1 MKHFLFSCFLLITI
15 ISSFSYA
22 QTKSKKATS
31 ASAEVLTNASLIS
44 LHKAGLDDEVII
56 SKIETSPT
64 NFDVSTDRLIDLKNA
79 GVSNAIIKALID
91 KGSGKSA
98 KGSTI
103 PNIKRD
109 IVTAAAPDVDM
120 INNPYYLDKAA
131 GKATGL
137 ESTTAKAKIKINP
150 LKAFIPT
157 SSFPVMLRVDG
168 EKSPV
173 QLQANSTFI
182 VNCGNTM
189 TPEVVFG
196 LYRYSTIKKG
206 YRETIWQK
214 VSGINTGQDKDMV
227 SFNYKKLKD
236 GVYEIIP
243 NAPLDKG
250 EYCFVNRMSYT
261 NYKEMKAD
269 VFAFGVE

>member
-1 MKHFLFSCFLLITI
+1 MKLFLLSCFLLITL

-22 QTKSKKATS
+22 QTKLKKATS
-31 ASAEVLTNASLIS
+31 ANAEVLTNSSLIS

-56 SKIETSPT
+56 SKIETSQT
-64 NFDVSTDRLIDLKNA
+64 NIDLSTDRLIDLKNA
-79 GVSNAIIKALID
+79 GISNVIIKTLID
-91 KGSGKSA
+91 KGTGTKGVKTIQNANTKRESVSA
-98 KGSTI
+98 I
-103 PNIKRD
+103 
-109 IVTAAAPDVDM
+109 PDVDM
-120 INNPYYLDKAA
+120 INNLYYLDKAA
-131 GKATGL
+131 GKAITL
-137 ESTTAKAKIKINP
+137 EGVTAKARIKINP

-168 EKSPV
+168 EKSSV
-173 QLQANSTFI
+173 QLQASSTFI

-214 VSGINTGQDKDMV
+214 VSGITTGQDKDMV

-250 EYCFVNRMSYT
+250 EYCFVNRMSYA

-269 VFAFGVE
+269 VFAFGIE